1 MRVIF
6 INNIKTTNQGCL
18 WKSVSRTAYYKH
30 GGTMEDEIIITDRAF
45 LVGVNI
51 DSDPD
56 FHQSMDEL
64 CELAKACQM
73 EVVGRAEQNLP
84 SVNQAFYIGSGK
96 VEEIKAAAEML
107 HADII
112 VFDNSLTPSQ
122 LRNLQNRLEMTIMD
136 RTNLILEIFSKRAKT
151 REARLQVEIAS
162 LQYAL
167 PRLIGMG
174 QVLSRQGGTSGGM
187 SNKGAGEK
195 KLELD
200 RRRIQHRISELSKE
214 LKQIEKERSTQRK
227 QRQSSGIPLTA
238 LVGYTNAGKSTLL
251 NLMVDSYVGEES
263 RKVMAKDMLFATLDT
278 TVRKIT
284 PPGRQPFLM
293 SDTVGFINKLPH
305 HLVKAFR
312 STLEEVKYADLLLHV
327 VDYSNVD
334 YQDQMK
340 VTKETLKDLEADH
353 IPMITVFNKADRVMV
368 SLPVCREDKIYLSAK
383 EGRGREELLD
393 MIYNSV
399 FSDHIDCTMMI
410 PYEKGSLISY
420 FTEEGM
426 VRELSYEPEGTKVT
440 IQCPVKDYEKY
451 KEYVINTKK

>member
-1 MRVIF
+1 
-6 INNIKTTNQGCL
+6 
-18 WKSVSRTAYYKH
+18 
-30 GGTMEDEIIITDRAF
+30 MEEERKVTEKAF

-51 DSDPD
+51 DNDPD
-56 FHQSMDEL
+56 FFQSMDEL
-64 CELAKACQM
+64 VELVKACQM
-73 EVVGRAEQNLP
+73 EVAGRAEQNLP
-84 SVNQAFYIGSGK
+84 CVNQAFYIGSGK
-96 VEEIKAAAEML
+96 VEEIKAAAQMV

-151 REARLQVEIAS
+151 REARMQVEIAS

-200 RRRIQHRISELSKE
+200 RRRISHRISELSRE
-214 LKQIEKERSTQRK
+214 LKQVEKERKTQRK
-227 QRQSSGIPLTA
+227 KRQSTGIPLVA

-251 NLMVDSYVGEES
+251 NQMVDCYVGEEN

-293 SDTVGFINKLPH
+293 SDTVGFIQNLPT

-312 STLEEVKYADLLLHV
+312 STLEEIQYADLILHV
-327 VDYSNVD
+327 VDYSDENFKE
-334 YQDQMK
+334 QMEI
-340 VTKETLKDLEADH
+340 TKETLKDLGAEQ
-353 IPMITVFNKADRVMV
+353 IPCITIFNKADQVLAE
-368 SLPVCREDKIYLSAK
+368 LPVCLRDKIYLSAR
-383 EGRGREELLD
+383 EGRGIEELLS
-393 MIYNSV
+393 MIYDRI
-399 FSDHIDCTMMI
+399 FADHKECVMLL
-410 PYEKGSLISY
+410 PYDQGSLVSY
-420 FTEEGM
+420 FQKEGM
-426 VRELSYEPEGTKVT
+426 VRELSYEPEGTK
-440 IQCPVKDYEKY
+440 IRLQCPVKDYEKY
-451 KEYVINTKK
+451 REFVVE

>member
-1 MRVIF
+1 
-6 INNIKTTNQGCL
+6 
-18 WKSVSRTAYYKH
+18 
-30 GGTMEDEIIITDRAF
+30 MEEERKVTEKAF

-51 DSDPD
+51 DNDPY
-56 FHQSMDEL
+56 FFQSMDEL
-64 CELAKACQM
+64 VELVKACQM
-73 EVVGRAEQNLP
+73 EVAGRAEQNLP
-84 SVNQAFYIGSGK
+84 CVNQAFYIGSGK
-96 VEEIKAAAEML
+96 VEEIKAAAQMV

-151 REARLQVEIAS
+151 REARMQVEIAS

-200 RRRIQHRISELSKE
+200 RRRISHRISELSRE
-214 LKQIEKERSTQRK
+214 LKQVEKERKTQRK
-227 QRQSSGIPLTA
+227 KRQSTGIPLVA

-251 NLMVDSYVGEES
+251 NQMVDCYVGEEN

-293 SDTVGFINKLPH
+293 SDTVGFIQNLPT

-312 STLEEVKYADLLLHV
+312 STLEEIQYADLILHV
-327 VDYSNVD
+327 VDYSDENFKE
-334 YQDQMK
+334 QMEI
-340 VTKETLKDLEADH
+340 TKETLKDLGAEQ
-353 IPMITVFNKADRVMV
+353 IPCITIFNKADQVLAE
-368 SLPVCREDKIYLSAK
+368 LPVCLRDKIYLSAR
-383 EGRGREELLD
+383 EGRGIEELLS
-393 MIYNSV
+393 MIYDRI
-399 FSDHIDCTMMI
+399 FADHKECVMLL
-410 PYEKGSLISY
+410 PYDQGSLVSY
-420 FTEEGM
+420 FQKEGM
-426 VRELSYEPEGTKVT
+426 VRELSYEPEGTK
-440 IQCPVKDYEKY
+440 IRLQCPVKDYEKY
-451 KEYVINTKK
+451 REFVLE

>member
-1 MRVIF
+1 
-6 INNIKTTNQGCL
+6 
-18 WKSVSRTAYYKH
+18 
-30 GGTMEDEIIITDRAF
+30 MEEENIITEKAF
-45 LVGVNI
+45 LVGVNL
-51 DSDPD
+51 DSNPD
-56 FHQSMDEL
+56 FAQSMNEL

-122 LRNLQNRLEMTIMD
+122 LRNLQNRLEITIMD

-174 QVLSRQGGTSGGM
+174 QILSRQGGTSGGM

-227 QRQSSGIPLTA
+227 QRQESGIPLIA

-284 PPGRQPFLM
+284 PPGKQPFLM

-327 VDYSNVD
+327 VDYSNED
-334 YQDQMK
+334 YQDQMR

-353 IPMITVFNKADRVMV
+353 IPMITIFNKADKVMV
-368 SLPVCREDKIYLSAK
+368 HLPVCREDKIYLSAK
-383 EGRGREELLD
+383 EGRGREELLN

-410 PYEKGSLISY
+410 PYEKGGLVSY

-440 IQCPVKDYEKY
+440 IQCPIKDYEKY
-451 KEYVINTKK
+451 KVYVVPE

>member
-1 MRVIF
+1 
-6 INNIKTTNQGCL
+6 
-18 WKSVSRTAYYKH
+18 
-30 GGTMEDEIIITDRAF
+30 MEDKIIITDRAF

-51 DSDPD
+51 DSDSD
-56 FHQSMDEL
+56 FDQSMDEL

-227 QRQSSGIPLTA
+227 QRQSSGIPLIA

-327 VDYSNVD
+327 VDYSNED

-368 SLPVCREDKIYLSAK
+368 NLPVCREDKIYLSAK
-383 EGRGREELLD
+383 EGRGREELLN

-426 VRELSYEPEGTKVT
+426 VRELSYEAEGTKVT
-440 IQCPVKDYEKY
+440 VQCPVKDYEKY